1 MKAQVVSKCRD
12 EMNLSLQSLKQDLA
26 KVRTGRAT
34 IAMLDGIRVDYYGS
48 QSPVNQ
54 VASVTAPEPMLI
66 MIQPWDKSLI
76 PVIEKAIIT
85 SDLGFT
91 PQNDGQVIRIPIPS
105 LTEDRRREIVKQV
118 KKLGEQSKV
127 SIRNHR
133 RDANEKLKEL
143 QKKSEISED
152 DLRRGQEEIQK
163 LTDDFSHKADEQTVA
178 KEKDVMT
185 V

>member
-1 MKAQVVSKCRD
+1 VKAQVVSKCRD